1 MKVLMTGG
9 TGFLGRAVMGEL
21 SRAGHEIFAVVR
33 PGGQAPLPDSCR
45 IELDLV
51 APLDVSN
58 LPLHVDA
65 VLHLAQSRRYKDF
78 PDGAL
83 DMLGVNVAATAQ
95 LLEYAL
101 RTKAG
106 VFLLASTGSVYAASA
121 ESLPEAA
128 PTAATTYY
136 AASKIAAEALAQPYA
151 DRLAVCIL
159 RFFSLYGP
167 GQSTMLVANL
177 IERIRAGRT
186 VRLPLAGDG
195 PRFSPT
201 FVEDAAAAV
210 QAATEEGWEGTYNLA
225 APQPVSLRE
234 LAEAIGQALGTTPR
248 YERAGDQAS
257 TQIIPDLTRFA
268 ERYDL
273 RRFRSL
279 ADGLR
284 LTIGGR
290 DSVA

>member
-1 MKVLMTGG
+1 MTGG
-9 TGFLGRAVMGEL
+9 SGFLGRAVIGAL
-21 SRAGHEIFAVVR
+21 SNAGQEIFAVVR
-33 PGGQAPLPDSCR
+33 PGRQAPPPDSCL

-51 APLDVSN
+51 APFEVGN

-65 VLHLAQSRRYKDF
+65 VLHLAQSRHYKDF
-78 PDGAL
+78 PDGAP
-83 DMLGVNVAATAQ
+83 DMFGVNVAATAR

-101 RTKAG
+101 RAKASI
-106 VFLLASTGSVYAASA
+106 FLLASTGSVYAASA
-121 ESLPEAA
+121 EPLPEAA
-128 PTAATTYY
+128 PTATTIYY
-136 AASKIAAEALAQPYA
+136 AASKIAAEALARPYA

-167 GQSTMLVANL
+167 GQSAMLVANL
-177 IERIRAGRT
+177 IERIRAGET
-186 VRLPLAGDG
+186 VSLPMAGDG

-225 APQPVSLRE
+225 APQTVSLRE
-234 LAEAIGQALGTTPR
+234 LADAIGQALGTTPR
-248 YERAGDQAS
+248 YQRAGGQAS
-257 TQIIPDLTRFA
+257 TQIIADLTRLA
-268 ERYDL
+268 ERYDMG
-273 RRFRSL
+273 RFRSL

-290 DSVA
+290 DSAA